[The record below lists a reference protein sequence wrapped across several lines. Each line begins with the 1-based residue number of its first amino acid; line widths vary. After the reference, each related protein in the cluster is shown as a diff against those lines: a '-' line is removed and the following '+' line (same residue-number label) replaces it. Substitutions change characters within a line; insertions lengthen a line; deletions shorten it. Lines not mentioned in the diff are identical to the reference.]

1 MTTPPL
7 LPEPTDRTVEDF
19 STDLAPPAI
28 ADAELGYL
36 RAIAQVAYLY
46 AVPAFL
52 NFRQL
57 TEYVQGRRY
66 LAPDECPLGGWVLMR
81 ELADPTTT
89 TVSPNVD
96 TLYGAAYV
104 LLDEQGPVVLTTPPI
119 ADRYWSVA
127 VLDARFGSI
136 AVVGSS
142 TLDGAAGTILLAPPG
157 WNDAI
162 PDGIDGVVTASTS
175 SLCLIQRIFVR
186 GPDEYDELHELQ
198 DAITLTPLARWQDG
212 KTGFAPVDLTPYER
226 TGVRQ
231 ITDPLEYF
239 EVTNAYLAA
248 NADPADDAIVDVFT
262 AAGVGPGAELPDDPD
277 ARRAIVAGAR
287 DAQAA
292 IDARLSGAPT
302 RGGWRLPVP
311 GSGYDNPDLAEGAG
325 IQLTQMGQLPLNEAL
340 YFFGYADGDERLLD
354 GREVYELVF
363 PAGSLPGHAPL
374 GFWSITLYDERSLL
388 VANEIDRYLIRPDTA
403 GLTFADDGAL
413 TISLQRHRPDD
424 RPEGNWLPTPDG
436 PFTLALR
443 VYLADQPVL
452 DGTWAPPPI
461 TRLERPSIPKD
472 PS

>member
-1 MTTPPL
+1 MSSPPD
-7 LPEPTDRTVEDF
+7 PTRRTVEDF
-19 STDLAPPAI
+19 HADLP
-28 ADAELGYL
+28 ADAITEGELGYL
-36 RAIAQVAYLY
+36 RALAQVAYLY

-52 NFRQL
+52 HFRQL
-57 TEYVQGRRY
+57 TEYIQGRRY

-104 LLDEQGPVVLTTPPI
+104 LLDEQGPVVLTVPSI

-142 TLDGAAGTILLAPPG
+142 TLGGAAGTILLAPPG
-157 WNDAI
+157 WDAAV
-162 PDGIDGVVTASTS
+162 PEGVDSVVTAPTS
-175 SLCLIQRIFVR
+175 SLCLIQRIFVS
-186 GPDEYDELHELQ
+186 GPDEYDELHRLQ
-198 DAITLTPLARWQDG
+198 DAITLTPLARWQEG
-212 KTGFAPVDLTPYER
+212 ETGFDPVDLTAYER

-239 EVTNAYLAA
+239 ELTNAYLAA
-248 NADPADDAIVDVFT
+248 NADPADAALVDVFT
-262 AAGVGPGAELPDDPD
+262 AAGVGPGAALPDNPG
-277 ARRAIVAGAR
+277 ARRALVAGAR

-302 RGGWRLPVP
+302 RGGWRVPVP
-311 GSGYDNPDLAEGAG
+311 GSGYDNPDLAQGAG

-340 YFFGYADGDERLLD
+340 YFFGYADADDRLLD
-354 GREVYELVF
+354 GRAAYELGF

-388 VANEIDRYLIRPDTA
+388 VANDIDRYLIRPDTA
-403 GLTFADDGAL
+403 GLTFGDDGAL
-413 TISLQRHRPDD
+413 TIRLQRGRPDD
-424 RPEGNWLPTPDG
+424 VPEGNWLPTPDG
-436 PFTLALR
+436 PFTLTLR
-443 VYLADQPVL
+443 VYLADPPVL
-452 DGTWAPPPI
+452 DGTWTPPPI
-461 TRLERPSIPKD
+461 GRLEGPGAAKD